1 MNRIIFIEN
10 GRIFPEKGLFDL
22 EGSCFIS
29 IGFECIIASIS
40 SNLKYYNSTN
50 RLFSGISRQ
59 NYRHLASPGILFVD
73 PSMTLVD
80 PSMTLVDPSMA
91 LVDPSVALV
100 DPSVAL
106 VDPSVTLVDPSV
118 ALVDPGTTLV
128 DPGMVF
134 AESWMKIVHPE
145 LQKYDPE
152 RFSSLC
158 NLFSKNHKITSISFH
173 S

>member
-73 PSMTLVD
+73 PSITLVD
-80 PSMTLVDPSMA
+80 PSMTLVDPSM
-91 LVDPSVALV
+91 ALV